1 MRGHV
6 EDDLGEAGGERDD
19 CMIEGVFVTLVF
31 ITSGGR
37 DEFNVTF
44 EGVFIKLVY
53 TTVVFITGVFIAG
66 VRAEMERRRD
76 MERYGERWKKRAPPP
91 PSTTLPPFKRIT

>member
-19 CMIEGVFVTLVF
+19 CIIEEVFVTLVF

-37 DEFNVTF
+37 DDFNVTF
-44 EGVFIKLVY
+44 EGVFITLVY
-53 TTVVFITGVFIAG
+53 TTGMFITGVFIAG
-66 VRAEMERRRD
+66 VR
-76 MERYGERWKKRAPPP
+76 
-91 PSTTLPPFKRIT
+91 